1 MSEQKTK
8 AKSRRVSRTLNSL
21 VRHWRL
27 MLGLALGNYLAA
39 LLWENTSFS
48 DAGER
53 TFFQVG
59 ALIAVALMPNRA
71 IDGK

>member
-1 MSEQKTK
+1 
-8 AKSRRVSRTLNSL
+8 
-21 VRHWRL
+21 

-48 DAGER
+48 DASER